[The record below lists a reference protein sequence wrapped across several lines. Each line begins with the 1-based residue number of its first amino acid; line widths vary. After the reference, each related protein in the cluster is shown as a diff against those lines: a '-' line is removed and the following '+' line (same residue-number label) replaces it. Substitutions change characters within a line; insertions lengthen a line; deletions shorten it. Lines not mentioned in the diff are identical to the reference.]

1 MNAQSVKGILKSE
14 AGESVPF
21 AAATLLNNKDA
32 TLVKA
37 TITTDKGI
45 FTFHAIPQG
54 PYLLQ
59 ISNLGFADRNLQIMV
74 NDTVLDLG
82 VILLESAAEE
92 LEEVIVV
99 AEKPMV
105 QVLADRTVFNVENTL
120 NATGTSAFELLRKA
134 PGVVVDNAG
143 GIIVEGK
150 AGVQIFIDG
159 RPSVL
164 QGEDLTN
171 YLESLQSTA
180 IEALEIITQP
190 SSKYDAAG
198 TAGIINIKLKKDR
211 SLGTNGS
218 LTTGV
223 TIGDFARYT
232 TSINF
237 NIRGKLGNLYG
248 MYSNRF
254 GKSSNFLNLL
264 RTQSGTQ
271 FGARTNSIYDQN
283 SNNIIIGYDVYASK
297 KSTVGVIF
305 NGNFNN
311 GFGSNNSR
319 TPIRPVG
326 NIVNDSVLV
335 SDNRTSNTAA
345 NINVNLNYKY
355 ADTLGHMVNI
365 DFDYG
370 TYGSDRD
377 ALQPNVYFN
386 GDETQIIRQN
396 TTSQNTPIHIG
407 IVTFRTDYEQDLYK
421 GKLGLGVKFSYVN
434 TDNTFDFFNRMN
446 GEDVLNTVQSN
457 RFDYTENINA
467 AYVNY
472 NYKWTKWN
480 LQMGIRVEHTISDG
494 NLVSIQEN
502 EDNSVERK
510 YTDIFPSGGLTY
522 QLNQKNQLALLY
534 SRRVQ
539 RPNYESLN
547 PFEYVIDELSFSKGN
562 PFLQPQYTD
571 NLKFSHTYNYRLTT
585 SLSYSYIS
593 DFFAQVTVAEGET
606 RNFLTTRNVADQ
618 EVINVGISYP
628 KNIKEWWEVYLSI
641 NAYLSN
647 YKANSPEFSPVRQET
662 LSLYAQNTFTL
673 PKQIR
678 MELSGWYSSPTVWGG
693 TYRTAALGSLNLAL
707 QKRFFE
713 DKLTTRLAF
722 NDLLFT
728 NPWRGKT
735 QFGDLFINGSG
746 GSDSRQV
753 ALSITYDFGSNEIK
767 KVRERKTGLED
778 EKDRIE

>member
-14 AGESVPF
+14 AGERVPF

-45 FTFHAIPQG
+45 FTFHAIPRG

-59 ISNLGFADRNLQIMV
+59 ISNLGFADRSLQIMV

-248 MYSNRF
+248 TYSNRF

-264 RTQSGTQ
+264 RTQWGTQ
-271 FGARTNSIYDQN
+271 FDARTNSIYDQN
-283 SNNIIIGYDVYASK
+283 SNNIKIGYDVYASK

-377 ALQPNVYFN
+377 ALQPNIYFN

-480 LQMGIRVEHTISDG
+480 LQMGIRVETTISDG
-494 NLVSIQEN
+494 NLVSIQDN

-593 DFFAQVTVAEGET
+593 DFFAQVTVAEGES

-647 YKANSPEFSPVRQET
+647 YKANSPEFLPVRQET

-728 NPWRGKT
+728 NPWRGTT

-753 ALSITYDFGSNEIK
+753 ALSITYDFGSKEIK